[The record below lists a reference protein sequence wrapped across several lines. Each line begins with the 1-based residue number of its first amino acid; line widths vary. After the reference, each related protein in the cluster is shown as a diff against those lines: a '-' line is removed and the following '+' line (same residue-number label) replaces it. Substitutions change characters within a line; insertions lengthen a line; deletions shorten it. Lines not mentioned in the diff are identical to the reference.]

1 MDFPRSQTSTSLK
14 QCGII
19 LMENGSPYP
28 MSSFKCPSRSLESYA
43 GRLLLRES
51 VQTLLLALACTLIP
65 FMFTRLN
72 KLLYLLHI
80 FLVVVQDFVQCCCD
94 FFLLTFLLA
103 LLLSALLLVL
113 SSSSKSSSLCIMAWS
128 TNRSKHTHI
137 HSMTG
142 FKHQLTKWWRIVYN
156 RSVYLWWLLI
166 FPPVWW
172 VMGSILSLHL
182 LLSRTV

>member
-1 MDFPRSQTSTSLK
+1 
-14 QCGII
+14 
-19 LMENGSPYP
+19 
-28 MSSFKCPSRSLESYA
+28 MSSFKCPSRSLESYS
-43 GRLLLRES
+43 GRLLLWES
-51 VQTLLLALACTLIP
+51 VQTLFLALAWKIP
-65 FMFTRLN
+65 FMFTCFN

-80 FLVVVQDFVQCCCD
+80 FLAVIQDFVQCCCD

-113 SSSSKSSSLCIMAWS
+113 SSSSKSCSLFIMACS

-142 FKHQLTKWWRIVYN
+142 FKHQLTKWWCIVYN

-166 FPPVWW
+166 FPPLWW

>member
-1 MDFPRSQTSTSLK
+1 MP
-14 QCGII
+14 
-19 LMENGSPYP
+19 
-28 MSSFKCPSRSLESYA
+28 FKKPGELCWKTTFTRKCTN
-43 GRLLLRES
+43 S
-51 VQTLLLALACTLIP
+51 VFGFGLYINT

-80 FLVVVQDFVQCCCD
+80 FLVAVQDFVQCCCD

-113 SSSSKSSSLCIMAWS
+113 SSSSKSSSLCIMACS